1 KENKS
6 NTALDTNILNN
17 LHHQDFIE
25 FGFVPDFIGRLPVVV
40 FFNNLTEK
48 DLINILVKPENSIIK
63 QYQEF
68 LKQGNIEINFTPGGI
83 KGIAKEA
90 KKLNTGAW
98 GLQSVLDKI
107 LVKIASKN
115 IPKKKIKQYTIDQK
129 FIKKYFS

>member
-1 KENKS
+1 M
-6 NTALDTNILNN
+6 
-17 LHHQDFIE
+17 HHQDFIE